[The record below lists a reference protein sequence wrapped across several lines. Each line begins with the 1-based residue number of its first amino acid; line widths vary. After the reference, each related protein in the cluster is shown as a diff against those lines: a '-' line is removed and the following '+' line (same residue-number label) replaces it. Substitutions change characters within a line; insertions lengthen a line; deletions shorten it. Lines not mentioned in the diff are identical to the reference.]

1 MRFECAE
8 TCHFTPYCMQA
19 MGGATMGSATAT
31 PAGLVFGLC
40 LPNGG
45 GGVHARSA
53 PTCYLLPACLPAPPY
68 HTSASARRCTGDEHT
83 TKPWIAPH
91 VDTPAARDPEPGQAR
106 KRPYIYVYELP
117 GKFNSH
123 MLQVCCST
131 RIFMRCAS
139 SLLDCTAR

>member
-1 MRFECAE
+1 MPFNFLLHAGHGQCNNGFCHCYPGWFGQDCAYRME
-8 TCHFTPYCMQA
+8 GVEYTPGQRRM
-19 MGGATMGSATAT
+19 
-31 PAGLVFGLC
+31 
-40 LPNGG
+40 
-45 GGVHARSA
+45 
-53 PTCYLLPACLPAPPY
+53 LLAASHPACLPRFTRAL
-68 HTSASARRCTGDEHT
+68 ARVGATGDEHT